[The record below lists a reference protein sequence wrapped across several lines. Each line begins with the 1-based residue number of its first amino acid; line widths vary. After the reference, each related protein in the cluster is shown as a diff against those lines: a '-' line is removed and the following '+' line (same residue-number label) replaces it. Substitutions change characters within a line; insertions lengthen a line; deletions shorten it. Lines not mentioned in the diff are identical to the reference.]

1 MRAVAVLALAVACH
15 GGAAAPPVDADPA
28 PVLTAADKA
37 ALAALSPASLPAPMA
52 DVTNRFADNPAAAA
66 LGKKLFMDA
75 AFSGKLL
82 DSDNDGTGDT
92 LGKQGETGKVSCA
105 SCHNPLK
112 SFADFRVVSNQ
123 RSISLASDWN
133 VRHTPSLLDVGQ
145 ARLLMWDGRR
155 DALFNQ
161 PFGPIENPTEMN
173 SSRLFLAEQIAAR
186 YANDYAEVFG
196 ALPDLSGLP
205 QIAAADTGCTK
216 PAQGTPVCHGK
227 PGDGAEY
234 DSLST
239 AQQDAVTRIA
249 ANFGKALGAYERLLT
264 CGQSAFDSWVAAGA
278 VDTSG
283 SDAGN
288 GLSHS
293 AQRGAQLFVGKAG
306 CTACHAG
313 PYMTDQQF
321 HNVGLRPAKVAVAFI
336 DLDDHGAY
344 PGLTA
349 ALADPL
355 NSKGVYSDGDDGRL
369 TAPDQG
375 KTDGA
380 FRTPGLRC
388 VSGRPSWM
396 HTGQFTQLVDV
407 VAFFST
413 GGFTGG
419 FPGTNELAAL
429 NLTAQEQADL
439 VAFLTSLQGPGPA
452 TGLLQ

>member
-1 MRAVAVLALAVACH
+1 LRAVAVLALAAIAACH
-15 GGAAAPPVDADPA
+15 GGTPPAPVDADPA

-37 ALAALSPASLPAPMA
+37 ALAALSPASLPAPPVDA
-52 DVTNRFADNPAAAA
+52 TNRFANDPAAAA
-66 LGKKLFMDA
+66 LGKKLFMDP
-75 AFSGKLL
+75 AFSGRLL
-82 DSDNDGTGDT
+82 DADNDGTGDT

-105 SCHNPLK
+105 SCHNPARGF
-112 SFADFRVVSNQ
+112 SDFRVVSQQ
-123 RSISLASDWN
+123 RSISLAADWN

-161 PFGPIENPTEMN
+161 PFGPIENPSEMN

-196 ALPDLSGLP
+196 ALPDLSSLP
-205 QIAAADTGCTK
+205 QISAAETGCTK
-216 PAQGTPVCHGK
+216 PVQGNPVCHGK

-234 DSLST
+234 DSLT
-239 AQQDAVTRIA
+239 AAQQDAVTRIA
-249 ANFGKALGAYERLLT
+249 VNFGKALGAYERLLT
-264 CGQSAFDSWVAAGA
+264 CGQSAFDSWVA
-278 VDTSG
+278 TG
-283 SDAGN
+283 SDAA
-288 GLSHS
+288 LSHS
-293 AQRGAQLFVGKAG
+293 AQRGAQLFAGKAG
-306 CTACHAG
+306 CTSCHAG

-388 VSGRPSWM
+388 ISGRPSWM
-396 HTGQFTQLVDV
+396 HTGQFTQLSDV
-407 VAFFST
+407 VSFFSA
-413 GGFTGG
+413 GGTVGG
-419 FPGTNELAAL
+419 YPGTNELAAL

-439 VAFLTSLQGPGPA
+439 VAFLTSLNGPGPA
-452 TGLLQ
+452 AGLLQ